1 MNSRTKGLFVLSMI
15 ILATVAG
22 ALIYSMQST
31 VKADSTN
38 TVASDAES
46 TTATQAVTTSD
57 AGINCF
63 GGELMAFGVQTRLGM
78 GYRGELR
85 EIVGFRGIQISSEF
99 TQNVTTIVQSD
110 SDVQN
115 LISQGYNITSI
126 RPIISTT
133 IDGNGNIV
141 TKASTA
147 NILLQGD
154 NGSRSFVV
162 VDLSQAKVTKIVTLA
177 ITEIDK

>member
-1 MNSRTKGLFVLSMI
+1 MDSKTKGLLVLSLI

-38 TVASDAES
+38 SVASDAES
-46 TTATQAVTTSD
+46 TTAPLAVTTSD
-57 AGINCF
+57 TGVNSY
-63 GGELMAFGVQTRLGM
+63 GSELMAFGMQSRFGM
-78 GYRGELR
+78 GHRGELR
-85 EIVGFRGIQISSEF
+85 GIGGFRNIQISSEY
-99 TQNVTTIVQSD
+99 TQNVATIAKSD
-110 SDVQN
+110 IDVQN
-115 LISQGYNITSI
+115 LLNQGYNITTI
-126 RPIISTT
+126 RPVISTT

-154 NGSRSFVV
+154 NGNRSFVV
-162 VDLSQAKVTKIVTLA
+162 VDLSQVKVTKIVTLA